1 MSQRRTVL
9 GVAATASLLAAG
21 AAPLRAQEFFAG
33 AQGGTFDM
41 TSASRSL
48 KAVVDSSS
56 FATFGIEG
64 GYGLRRG
71 LYAAVGGSFSP
82 EKKGQRVFLA
92 SSAGPPFKLGLPL
105 ALKRN
110 LAYLNAGWR
119 FLQDKRLV
127 PYAGIGVEFVSFKEE
142 SVVAGESFSQSQTET
157 GFRGLVGVEFKA
169 TSRLRVGVEAIGST
183 VPNAI
188 GVGGVS
194 KVYGEDDIGGFTVLG
209 KMIFSFPR
217 KASSAPTGP

>member
-9 GVAATASLLAAG
+9 CAAATASLLAAG
-21 AAPLRAQEFFAG
+21 AAPLRAQGFFAG
-33 AQGGTFDM
+33 VQGGYFDM

-56 FATFGIEG
+56 FTTFGVEA

-71 LYAAVGGSFSP
+71 LYAAAGGSFSP

-110 LAYLNAGWR
+110 LAYLNVGWR
-119 FLQDKRLV
+119 FLQKKRLV
-127 PYAGIGVEFVSFKEE
+127 PHAGIGAEFVSFNEE
-142 SVVAGESFSQSQTET
+142 SVVAGESFSQSQTKT
-157 GFRGLVGVEFKA
+157 GFRGLVGIEFKV
-169 TSRLRVGVEAIGST
+169 TSRVRVGVEAIGST

-194 KVYGEDDIGGFTVLG
+194 KIYGEDDIGGSAVLG
-209 KMIFSFPR
+209 KVMFSFPR
-217 KASSAPTGP
+217 KAATAPTGP